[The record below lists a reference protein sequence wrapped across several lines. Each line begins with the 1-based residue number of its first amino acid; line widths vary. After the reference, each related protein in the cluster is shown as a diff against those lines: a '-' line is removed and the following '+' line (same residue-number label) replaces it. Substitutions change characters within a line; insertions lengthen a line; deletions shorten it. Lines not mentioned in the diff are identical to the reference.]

1 MLVGSVAV
9 AVTMALSSAA
19 FACTIWTGKMEVT
32 AISTGPGNS
41 SSGTVTGYGA
51 NMNFAPGTAPQG
63 AGSSMQYCNGTQPT
77 GLASVDQDPT
87 TGLGTIDVTVAS
99 YECVDGNGSRNWD
112 LASGPWQINWL
123 PNPAYDCMKGTPIGS
138 FVVPTGATT
147 YTARTDAVPNVGFS
161 STTTG
166 GYRPDAGKAAIC
178 ADGPGIFGMQVP
190 ITVI

>member
-51 NMNFAPGTAPQG
+51 NMDWAAGTAPQG
-63 AGSSMQYCNGTQPT
+63 AGSSMQYCNSTQPT
-77 GLASVDQDPT
+77 GVASVDQDPT

-99 YECVDGNGSRNWD
+99 NTCADGNRSWV
-112 LASGPWQINWL
+112 LASGAWQINWL

-138 FVVPTGATT
+138 FVVPADTT
-147 YTARTDAVPNVGFS
+147 TFTARTDAVPNVGFS
-161 STTTG
+161 SATTG